1 MAARRTRTSERFT
14 HVANLTL
21 RSVLV
26 SKPEHVTPG
35 EMRQALRRTLNALR
49 KDLTGNDPALYRAL
63 PERMEAARRAEQALL
78 NGRIVLCRRALRR
91 FWSI

>member
-14 HVANLTL
+14 HVADLML
-21 RSVLV
+21 RRVLV
-26 SKPEHVTPG
+26 AKPEHIQPA

-49 KDLTGNDPALYRAL
+49 KDVAGGDPALYRAL
-63 PERMEAARRAEQALL
+63 PERIEAAARADRALL
-78 NGRIVLCRRALRR
+78 NGRVALCHRALRQ